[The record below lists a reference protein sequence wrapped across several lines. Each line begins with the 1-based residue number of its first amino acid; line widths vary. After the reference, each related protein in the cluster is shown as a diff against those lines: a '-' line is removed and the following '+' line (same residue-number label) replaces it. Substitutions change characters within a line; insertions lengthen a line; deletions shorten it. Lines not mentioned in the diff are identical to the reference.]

1 MIHPGGFHCLK
12 FISRLSQ
19 HFHHRHRLLNVI
31 HMRLDMTAP
40 FAKGFST
47 AYKRARS
54 QDSPTP
60 LASPPVLKATKI
72 EEEEEEEEKE
82 QGAQVES
89 RIPAFLHQSQ
99 SAVRAKF
106 NDLAWKEK
114 LRILQ
119 GRSDPSSQ
127 WVQDTSPHVMRRNR
141 YGNVQPW
148 EKSRIHLKVAEG
160 KSDYINASPISLR
173 DPRTGVETKFIATQ
187 GPKQSGLSH
196 FWHMIWQETTDVAVI
211 VMLTQTHDGTTEKC
225 FQYFPLNVEAGYFKV
240 EPLDRAR
247 DTPEGSVTFL
257 EYHLDMDSKTEIR
270 KLSLRFGAETKDVWH
285 FLFSGWPDFAVPED
299 NNRTALLELL
309 KLCAE
314 KNTSPSNP
322 RIIHCSAGVGRS
334 GTFIALEYL
343 LAQVESGAI
352 LDAKEGED
360 MIYEVV
366 NCLREQRM
374 LMVQMEGQ
382 YQFLY
387 DVIRDQFKERQLQ
400 ASGQH
405 SPKLQVQANGMKP
418 AIIDDASNAGGFFSN
433 VKTDESQAAAVAEMK
448 SGEGQVEES
457 KPAGQDP
464 GEQ

>member
-1 MIHPGGFHCLK
+1 
-12 FISRLSQ
+12 
-19 HFHHRHRLLNVI
+19 
-31 HMRLDMTAP
+31 MTAP
-40 FAKGFST
+40 FAKSFST

-72 EEEEEEEEKE
+72 EEEEE
-82 QGAQVES
+82 QPQLGS
-89 RIPAFLHQSQ
+89 RIPAFLRQSQ
-99 SAVRAKF
+99 SVVRAKF

-127 WVQDTSPHVMRRNR
+127 WVQDTSPHVMKRNR

-148 EKSRIHLKVAEG
+148 EKSRIHLKVAQG

-196 FWHMIWQETTDVAVI
+196 FWHMIWQETIEVAVI

-225 FQYFPLNVEAGYFKV
+225 FQYFPLNADAGSIKV

-247 DTPEGSVTFL
+247 ETPEGSVTFS
-257 EYHLDMDSKTEIR
+257 ECHLDLGSKTEIR
-270 KLSLRFGAETKDVWH
+270 KLSLQFGAETKDVWH
-285 FLFSGWPDFAVPED
+285 LLFSGWPDFAVPEND
-299 NNRTALLELL
+299 NRNALLELL

-360 MIYEVV
+360 MIYDVV
-366 NCLREQRM
+366 NRLREQRM

-387 DVIRDQFKERQLQ
+387 EVVRDQLKERNLQ
-400 ASGQH
+400 ASGQQ
-405 SPKLQVQANGMKP
+405 SPKLQIQAGGME
-418 AIIDDASNAGGFFSN
+418 AASTDDASEQSVFFGNAN
-433 VKTDESQAAAVAEMK
+433 TDENPVAAVAEGK
-448 SGEGQVEES
+448 SGDGQVEETRE
-457 KPAGQDP
+457 KGQDP
-464 GEQ
+464 SVS